1 MIRAINIV
9 TGYGKTPVS
18 KTPLSFDI
26 GAGELIL
33 LCGANGSGKTTLMKT
48 LAGLIPPLAGKL
60 TWDGLSSVM
69 VPSRIPKVKGFTVA
83 EFIRTACYRNSGWA
97 ERLSKEAEARLD
109 EALHTMELESLRD
122 KDISR
127 ISDGEFQKAAIASAL
142 VRDSSLILLDEPTA
156 FLDVDNRFMVLEA
169 MKKVCYGSGRSM
181 IFSSHDIGQA
191 ASAAGRILGLT
202 KEGGLADSSVT
213 GKSAVLE
220 ACFSNKF
227 VIFG

>member
-1 MIRAINIV
+1 
-9 TGYGKTPVS
+9 
-18 KTPLSFDI
+18 
-26 GAGELIL
+26 
-33 LCGANGSGKTTLMKT
+33 
-48 LAGLIPPLAGKL
+48 
-60 TWDGLSSVM
+60 
-69 VPSRIPKVKGFTVA
+69 
-83 EFIRTACYRNSGWA
+83 
-97 ERLSKEAEARLD
+97 
-109 EALHTMELESLRD
+109 
-122 KDISR
+122 
-127 ISDGEFQKAAIASAL
+127 
-142 VRDSSLILLDEPTA
+142 
-156 FLDVDNRFMVLEA
+156 MVLEA